1 MSASGAEADAPTK
14 LSATAQDVADR
25 SRQLRHY
32 RRWQRQQIKLHL
44 AQPYDAEWRELA
56 RWLSRLTL
64 DDDDALVEYV
74 CNARWLLEAGM
85 AARQAALLVISGRI
99 ITLRLMNGYPPIDD
113 ALPGEPDTVFQ
124 IVRDALKVMT

>member
-1 MSASGAEADAPTK
+1 MSASGTEADAPTK
-14 LSATAQDVADR
+14 LSATGQDVADR

-74 CNARWLLEAGM
+74 RIARWLLEAGM
-85 AARQAALLVISGRI
+85 AARQAALSVISGRI

-124 IVRDALKVMT
+124 EIRGILNVL